1 VREREVY
8 MHRLTGEN
16 LGRRTSSWASTATL
30 VILMAVLTAVGAQV
44 AIPLPFTPV
53 PITLQVLVVVLSGFL
68 LGARGGASAQL
79 TYLALGAIGAPVF
92 AGFTGGFWHL
102 LGPTGGYL
110 ISYPFAAAVAGF
122 AFPIVVGAPRWRAV
136 AVATVAGL
144 LGLGVIYALGT
155 AWLAFELQLSL
166 GTAITQAV
174 LPFLAVDIAKIA
186 LAALVAAGAAPMLRS
201 RFL

>member
-1 VREREVY
+1 
-8 MHRLTGEN
+8 MQRLTGAN
-16 LGRRTSSWASTATL
+16 VGRRTSSWAATVAL
-30 VILMAVLTAVGAQV
+30 VVLMAVLTAVGAQV

-53 PITLQVLVVVLSGFL
+53 PITLQVLMVVLSGFL
-68 LGARGGASAQL
+68 LGVRGGASAQL

-110 ISYPFAAAVAGF
+110 ISYPFAAAVAGL
-122 AFPIVVGAPRWRAV
+122 AFPIVAGAAAGTARWRAV
-136 AVATVAGL
+136 AVASAAGL
-144 LGLGVIYALGT
+144 LGLAVIYALGT

-166 GTAITQAV
+166 GTAIAQAI
-174 LPFLAVDIAKIA
+174 LPFVAVDIAKVA
-186 LAALVAAGAAPMLRS
+186 LAALVAAGAAPGLRR

>member
-1 VREREVY
+1 
-8 MHRLTGEN
+8 
-16 LGRRTSSWASTATL
+16 
-30 VILMAVLTAVGAQV
+30 
-44 AIPLPFTPV
+44 
-53 PITLQVLVVVLSGFL
+53 
-68 LGARGGASAQL
+68 
-79 TYLALGAIGAPVF
+79 
-92 AGFTGGFWHL
+92 
-102 LGPTGGYL
+102 
-110 ISYPFAAAVAGF
+110 
-122 AFPIVVGAPRWRAV
+122 V

>member
-1 VREREVY
+1 

-16 LGRRTSSWASTATL
+16 LGRRTSSWASTVTL
-30 VILMAVLTAVGAQV
+30 VVLMAVLTAAGAQV

-68 LGARGGASAQL
+68 LGVRGGASAQL
-79 TYLALGAIGAPVF
+79 TYLALGAIGVPVF
-92 AGFTGGFWHL
+92 AGFAGGFWHL

-110 ISYPFAAAVAGF
+110 ISYPFAAAVAGL
-122 AFPIVVGAPRWRAV
+122 AFPIVAAAPRWRAV
-136 AVATVAGL
+136 AVATAAGL
-144 LGLGVIYALGT
+144 LGLAAIYALGT

-166 GTAITQAV
+166 GTAIAQAV
-174 LPFLAVDIAKIA
+174 LPFVVVDIAKIA
-186 LAALVAAGAAPMLRS
+186 LAALVAAGALPMLRS

>member
-1 VREREVY
+1 
-8 MHRLTGEN
+8 MQRLTGAN
-16 LGRRTSSWASTATL
+16 VGRRTSSWVSTTAL
-30 VILMAVLTAVGAQV
+30 VVLMAVLTAVGAQV

-53 PITLQVLVVVLSGFL
+53 PITLQVLAVVLSGLL
-68 LGARGGASAQL
+68 LGVRGGASAQL

-110 ISYPFAAAVAGF
+110 ISYPFAAAVAGL
-122 AFPIVVGAPRWRAV
+122 AFPIVAGAAAGTARWRAV
-136 AVATVAGL
+136 AVASAAGL
-144 LGLGVIYALGT
+144 LGLAVIYALGT

-166 GTAITQAV
+166 GTAVAQAI
-174 LPFLAVDIAKIA
+174 LPFVAVDIAKVA
-186 LAALVAAGAAPMLRS
+186 LAALVAAGAAPRLRR

>member
-1 VREREVY
+1 
-8 MHRLTGEN
+8 MHRLTSET
-16 LGRRTSSWASTATL
+16 LGRRASSWASTATL
-30 VILMAVLTAVGAQV
+30 VVLMAVLTAVGAQV

-110 ISYPFAAAVAGF
+110 VSYPFAAAVAGL

-186 LAALVAAGAAPMLRS
+186 LAALIAAGAAPMLRS

>member
-1 VREREVY
+1 
-8 MHRLTGEN
+8 
-16 LGRRTSSWASTATL
+16 
-30 VILMAVLTAVGAQV
+30 
-44 AIPLPFTPV
+44 
-53 PITLQVLVVVLSGFL
+53 
-68 LGARGGASAQL
+68 
-79 TYLALGAIGAPVF
+79 
-92 AGFTGGFWHL
+92 
-102 LGPTGGYL
+102 
-110 ISYPFAAAVAGF
+110 VAGL
-122 AFPIVVGAPRWRAV
+122 AFPIVVGAQRWRAV

>member
-1 VREREVY
+1 
-8 MHRLTGEN
+8 MQRLTGAN
-16 LGRRTSSWASTATL
+16 VGRRTSSWAATVAL
-30 VILMAVLTAVGAQV
+30 VVLMAVLTAVGAQV

-53 PITLQVLVVVLSGFL
+53 PITLQVLMVVLSGFL
-68 LGARGGASAQL
+68 LGVRGGASAQL

-110 ISYPFAAAVAGF
+110 ISYPFAAAVAGL
-122 AFPIVVGAPRWRAV
+122 AFPIVAGAAAGTARWRAV
-136 AVATVAGL
+136 AVASAAGL
-144 LGLGVIYALGT
+144 LGLAVIYALGT

-166 GTAITQAV
+166 GTAIAQAI
-174 LPFLAVDIAKIA
+174 LPFVAVDIAKVA
-186 LAALVAAGAAPMLRS
+186 LAALVAAGAAPGLRS